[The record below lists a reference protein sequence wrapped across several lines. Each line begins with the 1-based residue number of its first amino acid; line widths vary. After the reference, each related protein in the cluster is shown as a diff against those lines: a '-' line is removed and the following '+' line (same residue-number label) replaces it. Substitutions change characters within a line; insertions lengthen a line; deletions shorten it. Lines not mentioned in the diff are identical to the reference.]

1 MLIDRIYS
9 NFGFFYIC
17 LMLYF
22 GWFWFMILPLESS
35 SKETD
40 DSTMWRQPVQS
51 PGLGSLGEGWPGV
64 GYISASANSIPVSRL
79 LASLHVDLKNV
90 TCK

>member
-64 GYISASANSIPVSRL
+64 MSLPVPVQYQCQDFWPVSM
-79 LASLHVDLKNV
+79 
-90 TCK
+90 